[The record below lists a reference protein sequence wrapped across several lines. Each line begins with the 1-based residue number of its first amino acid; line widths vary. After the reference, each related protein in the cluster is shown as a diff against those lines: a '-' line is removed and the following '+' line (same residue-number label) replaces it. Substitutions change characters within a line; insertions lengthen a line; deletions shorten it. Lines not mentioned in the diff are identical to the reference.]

1 LDEKVLFAVT
11 LLLLLFLTLVYFTG
25 RNIKNNEGL
34 KTLSEADKAG
44 IITSIFIF
52 LIMVIDIIDIYF
64 SDSLPYDLS
73 ISIGLI
79 ELFFWILIIPILFIY
94 VLVKEI
100 ISIKTEKKG
109 GIIAVISLLY
119 NLFIWLLTMSRY
131 AARF

>member
-1 LDEKVLFAVT
+1 MLFAVT